1 MICLEVCEALEW
13 DCLGYPGPLRALSL
27 VGTAWALPWVPS
39 QTALF
44 YEGTQDDSDPGEQSS
59 RLNWLGVDLEIRT
72 AVFWGFVFFFFQEPK
87 LYFLSWSECLLA
99 VPWWFSGLE
108 SMLSLSG
115 ALVPS
120 LLGELRSH
128 KVCSVAKG
136 KKKYV
141 YCNKKR
147 KIKG

>member
-72 AVFWGFVFFFFQEPK
+72 AVFWGFVFFFFFKNQSFIFSHDQNVYWQFPGGSVVWNQCCPCQGPWFPPCWGSYDPTKCAAWPK
-87 LYFLSWSECLLA
+87 EKKNMFIA
-99 VPWWFSGLE
+99 I
-108 SMLSLSG
+108 
-115 ALVPS
+115 
-120 LLGELRSH
+120 
-128 KVCSVAKG
+128 KKG
-136 KKKYV
+136 K
-141 YCNKKR
+141 
-147 KIKG
+147 